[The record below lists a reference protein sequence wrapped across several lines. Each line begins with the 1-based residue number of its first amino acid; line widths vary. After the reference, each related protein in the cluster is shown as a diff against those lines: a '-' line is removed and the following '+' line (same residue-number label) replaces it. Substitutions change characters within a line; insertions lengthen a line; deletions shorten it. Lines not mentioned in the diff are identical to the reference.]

1 VRNSLISSRSSITL
15 VLAIACVALAVM
27 WPGWLTAFRA
37 EGAYQPQGD
46 VSAAAGG
53 AAVATASVQNTN
65 ISIRLGALRGEIPT
79 PAGSGSGAS
88 ADPVHQL
95 DFGRLGLFLNGLGSF
110 GDQQKTP
117 RELGFDFHTGGFLLG
132 GDYKLTN
139 NLILGAALGYLNTR
153 AQLDDS
159 AGHVTNNGYNL
170 SAFGTYYIANTM
182 HVDGIATYTWNAY
195 DLERNVQSASETA
208 RGHPD
213 GNQFAL
219 SVGSGYDFHVGALT
233 AGPTFRVNY
242 LNIFIDGYRER
253 GAATSDLKVNS
264 QTITSVTTDLGAQVT
279 YAISVPFGVLS
290 PTVRFEWEHEFENN
304 SRTITSHS
312 VVDPGSVLTVKTN
325 GPDRDYFN
333 LGAGVSA
340 TFKRGMSTFFYYE
353 AVLGRNNFTNNS
365 FTAGLRFEF

>member
-1 VRNSLISSRSSITL
+1 MRNSLISSRSSITL

-27 WPGWLTAFRA
+27 WPGWLTSFRA
-37 EGAYQPQGD
+37 EGAYEPPQ
-46 VSAAAGG
+46 VAAAAGS
-53 AAVATASVQNTN
+53 AAVATASVQNYN
-65 ISIRLGALRGEIPT
+65 ISIRLGALRGEIPA

-88 ADPVHQL
+88 ADPVRQL

-110 GDQQKTP
+110 GDQEKTP
-117 RELGFDFHTGGFLLG
+117 RELGFDFHTGGFVLG

-139 NLILGAALGYLNTR
+139 DLILGAAIGYLNTR

-159 AGHVTNNGYNL
+159 AGHVTNNGYSL

-182 HVDGIATYTWNAY
+182 YVDGIATYTWNAY
-195 DLERNVQSASETA
+195 DLERNVQGGANETA

-219 SVGSGYDFHVGALT
+219 SVGSGYDFFVGGLT

-242 LNIFIDGYRER
+242 LNIFIDGYQER

-264 QTITSVTTDLGAQVT
+264 QTITSVTTDLGAQAS
-279 YAISVPFGVLS
+279 YAISVPFGVLL
-290 PTVRFEWEHEFENN
+290 PTVRFEWEHEYENN
-304 SRTITSHS
+304 SRTIVSHS
-312 VVDPGSVLTVKTN
+312 VVDPGQVLTVTTN
-325 GPDRDYFN
+325 GPDRDYFR

-340 TFKRGMSTFFYYE
+340 TFKRGTSAFFYYE